1 MNLIHTRCL
10 SRKSSETHLNTV
22 TNFWTHR
29 VIKLFGSFVDFE
41 LESSPSPPADD
52 GLTPTLACT
61 SLGPDVVVED
71 STEAIPVGNT
81 VDTFSVAVVAPP
93 PEAIMFSQQMLPY
106 LELSS
111 TLDTLK
117 AFSPLVVVG
126 VESAVS
132 VSEFIIIV
140 FSGFFMSHEETST
153 F

>member
-81 VDTFSVAVVAPP
+81 VGTFSVAIVAPP

-111 TLDTLK
+111 TLDSLK
-117 AFSPLVVVG
+117 AFSPLVL
-126 VESAVS
+126 VESAIS
-132 VSEFIIIV
+132 VSEFISV